1 MLQRQV
7 SICCLA
13 RNGIFCSD
21 LDGNL
26 NEDCSKNRTKK
37 RNNMEEDFEGR
48 WKRQKRGCQDS
59 HIPYRHLFKQT
70 FPSLALRKRWT
81 ESTVNWM
88 VSGGSTKGHKTSWKR
103 LKLRAVADVFDM
115 FQHICREWNQEADR
129 LTHVA
134 KEKRGH
140 MELHCDGTGSTD

>member
-13 RNGIFCSD
+13 RNGSFCSD

-26 NEDCSKNRTKK
+26 TEDCSKNRTKK